1 MEKWCSSPRPAT
13 IALSAAVVTIVLLL
27 RSMVSR
33 GAGNRESSRSSR
45 NVSSEDEQ
53 MRQNAL
59 LTSAITQSENVTSRK
74 AGDPRRGDKSMERD
88 RDWVTVTV

>member
-1 MEKWCSSPRPAT
+1 
-13 IALSAAVVTIVLLL
+13 
-27 RSMVSR
+27 MVSR

-45 NVSSEDEQ
+45 NVSSSEDEQ
-53 MRQNAL
+53 MRQDAL
-59 LTSAITQSENVTSRK
+59 LTSAITQSENITSRK